1 MAVRDSMRDST
12 AAFLQPGESVQA
24 VIGAQT
30 SHGAG
35 PFGAGVNRV

>member
-1 MAVRDSMRDST
+1 MRDST

-30 SHGAG
+30 ASAYIAAL
-35 PFGAGVNRV
+35 AGVFDTGL